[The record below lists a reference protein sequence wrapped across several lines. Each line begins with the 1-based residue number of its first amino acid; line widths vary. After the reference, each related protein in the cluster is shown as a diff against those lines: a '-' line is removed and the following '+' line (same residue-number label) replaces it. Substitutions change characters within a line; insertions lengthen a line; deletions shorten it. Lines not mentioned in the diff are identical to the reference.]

1 MSIPHLFRCPISLDI
16 FTDPVTL
23 CTGQTYDRPCIE
35 RWLAAGH
42 RTCPVTMQPLGD
54 ATVLVP
60 NRTLRHLIERWLST
74 DQHHNHHHLPEPT
87 AAAAAVATDAE
98 ADTEE
103 PSLAALK
110 RCLQQPD
117 AAGAGKVKVGAL
129 KKVMTLASESDVGRA
144 CMLQLGF
151 LPVLLQLV
159 FHPPSPTM
167 APLSECRAGTE
178 VEELSLQ
185 CALSLMP
192 SSAASPQLGCLNVL
206 KSEASL
212 ASFVMLLERGRCR
225 TRAGLCRV
233 LETIAT
239 AAATRE
245 LALVVAASPRVWQAL
260 VPLLQHENGAPSPSP
275 DAHAAASEAAVRAI
289 AAICTSEPARGSAIH
304 HGAVGALF
312 KHLSWASRNGKCAA
326 GAAVPSALAAVEAL
340 SASEAGRRA
349 VARAPGAM
357 QALVKHV
364 FMMNSS
370 NDGSEHAVAALLA
383 VCRES
388 RAARSEAAGAGVVTQ
403 LLLLLQSQC
412 GARAKAKARSLLKLL
427 KSM

>member
-54 ATVLVP
+54 TVLVP
-60 NRTLRHLIERWLST
+60 NRTLRHLIERWLSA
-74 DQHHNHHHLPEPT
+74 DHQPPEPT
-87 AAAAAVATDAE
+87 AAATDA
-98 ADTEE
+98 EE

-110 RCLQQPD
+110 RCLQSD
-117 AAGAGKVKVGAL
+117 AVANAKVAAL
-129 KKVMTLASESDVGRA
+129 KKAVTLASESDVGRV

-159 FHPPSPTM
+159 FH
-167 APLSECRAGTE
+167 APEPWECHLAE
-178 VEELSLQ
+178 EELALQ
-185 CALSLMP
+185 CALSLLP
-192 SSAASPQLGCLNVL
+192 SSPAAPQLDCLNML
-206 KSEASL
+206 RKEANL
-212 ASFVMLLERGRCR
+212 ASFVWLLERGRA
-225 TRAGLCRV
+225 RAKAVLCRL

-260 VPLLQHENGAPSPSP
+260 LPLLQHDDERVP
-275 DAHAAASEAAVRAI
+275 DAAARAVAGLCAA
-289 AAICTSEPARGSAIH
+289 EPAGASAVC

-312 KHLSWASRNGKCAA
+312 RLLSWASSVKGGG
-326 GAAVPSALAAVEAL
+326 GAISSALAAVETL
-340 SASEAGRRA
+340 TASEAGRSA
-349 VARAPGAM
+349 VAREPGAVRV
-357 QALVKHV
+357 LVRHV
-364 FMMNSS
+364 FMMSSS
-370 NDGSEHAVAALLA
+370 NEGSEHAVAALLA

-388 RAARSEAAGAGVVTQ
+388 RAARSEAVGAGVVTQ

-412 GARAKAKARSLLKLL
+412 GTRAKTKARALLKLL

>member
-1 MSIPHLFRCPISLDI
+1 MNIPHLFRCPISLDI

-54 ATVLVP
+54 ATVLIP
-60 NRTLRHLIERWLST
+60 NRTLRHLIERWLSA
-74 DQHHNHHHLPEPT
+74 DQQHLHEPA
-87 AAAAAVATDAE
+87 AAAAAVATEEAESDA
-98 ADTEE
+98 EE
-103 PSLAALK
+103 PSLGALK
-110 RCLQQPD
+110 RCLQQTD
-117 AAGAGKVKVGAL
+117 AAGTDKVRVGAL
-129 KKVMTLASESDVGRA
+129 RRVMTLASESDVGRA

-159 FHPPSPTM
+159 FHAPSPV
-167 APLSECRAGTE
+167 PSRSHTE
-178 VEELSLQ
+178 VDELALQ

-192 SSAASPQLGCLNVL
+192 SSAASPQLGCLNML
-206 KSEASL
+206 KNEASL
-212 ASFVMLLERGRCR
+212 ASFVRLLERGRSR
-225 TRAGLCRV
+225 TKAGLCRL
-233 LETIAT
+233 LETIVT
-239 AAATRE
+239 AAETRE

-260 VPLLQHENGAPSPSP
+260 MPLLQRDGPPAP
-275 DAHAAASEAAVRAI
+275 DARASEAAVRAV
-289 AAICTSEPARGSAIH
+289 AAICATEPARGSAIH

-312 KHLSWASRNGKCAA
+312 KHLSWASAKNG
-326 GAAVPSALAAVEAL
+326 GAVLSALAAVEAMA
-340 SASEAGRRA
+340 ASEAGRRA
-349 VARAPGAM
+349 VARSPGAM
-357 QALVKHV
+357 QALVRHV
-364 FMMNSS
+364 FMMSSS
-370 NDGSEHAVAALLA
+370 NYGSEHAVAALLA

-412 GARAKAKARSLLKLL
+412 GTRANTKAGALLKLL

>member
-1 MSIPHLFRCPISLDI
+1 MSVPHLFRCPISLDI

-74 DQHHNHHHLPEPT
+74 DQQHHNQQQQQLPEQP
-87 AAAAAVATDAE
+87 AAVASTGAE
-98 ADTEE
+98 ADAEE

-110 RCLQQPD
+110 RRLEQP
-117 AAGAGKVKVGAL
+117 GAGKGKVGAL
-129 KKVMTLASESDVGRA
+129 RKVMTLASESDVGRA

-151 LPVLLQLV
+151 LPVLLQLA
-159 FHPPSPTM
+159 FHAPPS
-167 APLSECRAGTE
+167 SECRGE
-178 VEELSLQ
+178 VEELALQ

-192 SSAASPQLGCLNVL
+192 SSAASPQLGCLNAL

-212 ASFVMLLERGRCR
+212 ASFVRLMERGRGR
-225 TRAGLCRV
+225 TRAGLCRL

-239 AAATRE
+239 ASATRE

-260 VPLLQHENGAPSPSP
+260 VPLLQHDGAPPPPP
-275 DAHAAASEAAVRAI
+275 DASEAAVRAV
-289 AAICTSEPARGSAIH
+289 AAICASEPARGSAIH

-312 KHLSWASRNGKCAA
+312 RHLSWASSGKCAA
-326 GAAVPSALAAVEAL
+326 GEAAVPSALAAVEAL

-403 LLLLLQSQC
+403 LLMLLQSQC
-412 GARAKAKARSLLKLL
+412 SARAKAKARSLLKLL

>member
-54 ATVLVP
+54 ATALVP

-74 DQHHNHHHLPEPT
+74 DQHHNHHLPEP
-87 AAAAAVATDAE
+87 AAPAAEAE
-98 ADTEE
+98 ADAEE

-117 AAGAGKVKVGAL
+117 AAGAGKAKVGAL

-144 CMLQLGF
+144 CMVQLGF

-159 FHPPSPTM
+159 FHAPAAPPSERRGGE
-167 APLSECRAGTE
+167 AAV
-178 VEELSLQ
+178 VEELALQ
-185 CALSLMP
+185 CALGLMP

-212 ASFVMLLERGRCR
+212 ASLVALLERGRGR
-225 TRAGLCRV
+225 TRAGLCRL
-233 LETIAT
+233 LEAVAT

-260 VPLLQHENGAPSPSP
+260 LPLLRHDGPAPTPAP
-275 DAHAAASEAAVRAI
+275 PHDAHAASDAAARRGGDLRVRAG
-289 AAICTSEPARGSAIH
+289 AGRRHPPRRGRRAPR
-304 HGAVGALF
+304 
-312 KHLSWASRNGKCAA
+312 HLSWAASGSAPPAA
-326 GAAVPSALAAVEAL
+326 APAPCRARWRRWRRWRRRRPGAWRWRAPP
-340 SASEAGRRA
+340 AGRGRW
-349 VARAPGAM
+349 
-357 QALVKHV
+357 
-364 FMMNSS
+364 
-370 NDGSEHAVAALLA
+370 
-383 VCRES
+383 
-388 RAARSEAAGAGVVTQ
+388 
-403 LLLLLQSQC
+403 
-412 GARAKAKARSLLKLL
+412 
-427 KSM
+427 

>member
-54 ATVLVP
+54 AVLVP

-74 DQHHNHHHLPEPT
+74 DQQVPEPT
-87 AAAAAVATDAE
+87 AADDDHA
-98 ADTEE
+98 EE

-110 RCLQQPD
+110 RCLQSG
-117 AAGAGKVKVGAL
+117 AGANAKVAAL
-129 KKVMTLASESDVGRA
+129 KKVATLASESDVGRA

-159 FHPPSPTM
+159 FH
-167 APLSECRAGTE
+167 APAPWDLSEQ
-178 VEELSLQ
+178 EELALQ
-185 CALSLMP
+185 CALSLLPP
-192 SSAASPQLGCLNVL
+192 SPTSPQHGCLNML
-206 KSEASL
+206 KTEASL
-212 ASFVMLLERGRCR
+212 TSLVRLLERGRAR
-225 TRAGLCRV
+225 VRAGLCRL

-245 LALVVAASPRVWQAL
+245 LALAAAASPRVWQAL
-260 VPLLQHENGAPSPSP
+260 LPLLQHGDERVPG
-275 DAHAAASEAAVRAI
+275 AAVRAV
-289 AAICTSEPARGSAIH
+289 AAVCCAAEPARGSAVH
-304 HGAVGALF
+304 HGAVPALL
-312 KHLSWASRNGKCAA
+312 KCLSWASAGKGGGGGG
-326 GAAVPSALAAVEAL
+326 GAAA
-340 SASEAGRRA
+340 A
-349 VARAPGAM
+349 VAREPGAVR
-357 QALVKHV
+357 ALVRHV
-364 FMMNSS
+364 FMMSSS
-370 NDGSEHAVAALLA
+370 NEGSEHAVAALLA

-403 LLLLLQSQC
+403 VLLLLQSQC
-412 GARAKAKARSLLKLL
+412 GTRAKTKARSLLKLFR
-427 KSM
+427 SM